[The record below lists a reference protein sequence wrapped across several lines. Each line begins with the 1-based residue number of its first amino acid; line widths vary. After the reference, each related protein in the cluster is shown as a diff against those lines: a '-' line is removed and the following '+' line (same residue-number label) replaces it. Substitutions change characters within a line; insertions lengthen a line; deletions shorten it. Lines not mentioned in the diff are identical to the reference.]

1 MSILD
6 LPIISRT
13 RRNHGLEHATI
24 SLLSR
29 RFPGKRL
36 AGYSL
41 PFGFFILGN
50 VPTAEL
56 RETVDAALERL
67 NAGESGLAIH
77 PGCGTNYLASGL
89 VAGLLAWLGMLGARD
104 KKERMERL
112 PLVLV
117 LATLGLIA
125 SQPLGPLLQKKVT
138 TSGVPAGLSVE
149 EVVPVRLGGLS
160 VHRVVTRFPQG

>member
-6 LPIISRT
+6 FPIISRT

-29 RFPGKRL
+29 RFPGQRL

-41 PFGFFILGN
+41 PSGFFILGR

-56 RETVDAALERL
+56 RQTVEAALGRM

-104 KKERMERL
+104 KKERLERL
-112 PLVLV
+112 PLVLL
-117 LATLGLIA
+117 LASVGIIA

-138 TSGVPAGLSVE
+138 TSGEPAGMSV
-149 EVVPVRLGGLS
+149 VDVTPVRLGGLS
-160 VHRVVTRFPQG
+160 LHRVATRFPQG